1 MKLAENLPNCF
12 IAEYTPDTVED
23 TDTDSVLFMLGSS
36 TESFPEAL
44 SARRLL

>member
-1 MKLAENLPNCF
+1 MALAENLPNCF
-12 IAEYTPDTVED
+12 ITEYAPDTVED
-23 TDTDSVLFMLGSS
+23 TDTDSILFMLGSS